1 MQYFTELKGISNTPI
16 LGNQIKFSRKTFQIK
31 GYIYELYTY
40 SLNLKKN
47 KIDDDI
53 YAQNP
58 ELLKILPRACS
69 ILVRDNQ
76 IVCSLEGPEKFSG
89 KLDTDEDPEDGQEE
103 AIAKS
108 TGIYDH
114 QKIMSWAAEG
124 NLEIVETEKANGKF
138 AICKII
144 THQGKKILLAGSKN
158 NHFVMSLDQVD
169 QVIRQESSNEL
180 IVSILSDIKKNW
192 DQLNSQ
198 EMLDLF
204 DSGYSLAGELCDGQ
218 HFTPGDN
225 TISWFGFFKSGQVLD
240 TIQSLGL
247 LNSIGLKTVPYSKV
261 YDASSDVSVVD
272 LVFLAS
278 RCKNTEGSVLRCL
291 NTDTGETVLVKTK
304 SVTYIIKR
312 FMRQIILRGYKEIEH
327 LKKRFVDAQKYHG
340 LGTDA
345 SIRVTNQLF
354 QFALWMMGQ
363 KYPCSV
369 LGITKVSSV
378 KGQLPNGFNT
388 YWSEWLVKTGNPD
401 ISITLSDFG
410 EFSEKTYLENTKLYI
425 PRSYA
430 NPAVVVFFQ
439 GLQGSG
445 KSTIGFKVCEQLLEQ
460 GITATYIE
468 QDDYWGDTLACQGAL
483 HHSIAS
489 QSGPNVIL
497 VTRCNANISQYKRY
511 LDIAHRLPS
520 IVTFVSPNNFGPLYL
535 MMSLAGIIK
544 RSNVGDNLMVGRF
557 EYPFSE
563 VIEFTAKNFK
573 DFEIVRGSLTLDVYH
588 PNAELSDQAT
598 KSMASTQS
606 IEEFVRSNCDELNGL
621 RCPIDE
627 ITQKI
632 VEHVCQLKSG
642 HISHTVVNPTPTYIG
657 FAVGSDDKEEMD
669 SFVDQYVP
677 QEGTKYNHHCTYEFY
692 GSKSSVKPSQD
703 SLQPGQTVSAK
714 IDSLVIRKADGASAF
729 RISKLEYEGKE
740 LKIPKSQPHITAKI
754 PFHEKPACA
763 NGFVGLTDDTVEIVN
778 FTKTIRLTC
787 FWS

>member
-1 MQYFTELKGISNTPI
+1 MDYFTATKLLPSH
-16 LGNQIKFSRKTFQIK
+16 LRDFIKFTRKETTIDGSK
-31 GYIYELYTY
+31 YELYTY
-40 SLNLKKN
+40 TLKLPKN
-47 KIDDDI
+47 KFEDDV
-53 YAQNP
+53 YAKNP

-69 ILVRDNQ
+69 ILVCDNQ

-89 KLDTDEDPEDGQEE
+89 KSDIDEDPEDGQDES
-103 AIAKS
+103 IAKA

-114 QKIMSWAAEG
+114 QKILSWAVEG
-124 NLEIVETEKANGKF
+124 NLEIIETEKANGKF
-138 AICKII
+138 AIVKII
-144 THQGKKILLAGSKN
+144 THQEKKIILAGSKN
-158 NHFVMSLDQVD
+158 NHFVISFDQ
-169 QVIRQESSNEL
+169 IISQESNEL
-180 IVSILSDIKKNW
+180 IGGILLDIKNNW
-192 DQLNSQ
+192 NQLNSQ
-198 EMLDLF
+198 EILALF
-204 DSGYSLAGELCDGQ
+204 NSGYSLAGEFCDGQ

-240 TIQSLGL
+240 TVQSLGL
-247 LNSIGLKTVPYSKV
+247 LNSNGLKTVPYSKV
-261 YDASSDVSVVD
+261 YDTSHDISQID

-304 SVTYIIKR
+304 SVSYIVKR

-388 YWSEWLVKTGNPD
+388 YWSEWLSKTGNFD
-401 ISITLSDFG
+401 INISLSDFG
-410 EFSEKTYLENTKLYI
+410 EFSEETYLENTKLYQL
-425 PRSYA
+425 RTK
-430 NPAVVVFFQ
+430 PAIVIFFQ

-445 KSTIGFKVCEQLLEQ
+445 KSTVGSEVCKQLLRN
-460 GITATYIE
+460 GITAKYIE

-520 IVTFVSPNNFGPLYL
+520 IVSFVSPNNFGPLYL

-563 VIEFTAKNFK
+563 VIDFTVKNFK
-573 DFEIVRGSLTLDVYH
+573 DFEIARCSLSLDIYQ
-588 PNAELSDQAT
+588 PNAELEELAT
-598 KSMASTQS
+598 KSMASTHT
-606 IEEFVRSNCDELNGL
+606 IEEFVRSNCEKLNGL

-632 VEHVCQLKSG
+632 VTHVCQLNAG
-642 HISHTVVNPTPTYIG
+642 RISHIVVNTTPTYIG
-657 FAVGSDDKEEMD
+657 FAVDSDDKEEMND
-669 SFVDQYVP
+669 FVDHHVSQP
-677 QEGTKYNHHCTYEFY
+677 GRKYIHHCTYEFY
-692 GSKSSVKPSQD
+692 GAKSTVKPSHD
-703 SLQPGQTVSAK
+703 CLLPGQIVTAH
-714 IDSLVIRKADGASAF
+714 IDSLVIRKADGASVF

-740 LKIPKSQPHITAKI
+740 LKIPKGQPHITAKI

-763 NGFVGLTDDTVEIVN
+763 NSFVGLTDGRVEIVN

>member
-1 MQYFTELKGISNTPI
+1 MDHFIALKSLLPSH
-16 LGNQIKFSRKTFQIK
+16 LGDFIKFTRKVTIIDGIQ
-31 GYIYELYTY
+31 YELYTY
-40 SLNLKKN
+40 TLKLPRNKFEDDVYAKN
-47 KIDDDI
+47 R
-53 YAQNP
+53 

-69 ILVRDNQ
+69 ILVCDKQ

-89 KLDTDEDPEDGQEE
+89 KSDIDEDPEDGQEE
-103 AIAKS
+103 AIVES
-108 TGIYDH
+108 TGIYNH
-114 QKIMSWAAEG
+114 QKIMSWASSG
-124 NLEIVETEKANGKF
+124 NLEIVETGKANGKF

-169 QVIRQESSNEL
+169 QVISQESSNEL

-278 RCKNTEGSVLRCL
+278 RCQNTEGSVLRCL
-291 NTDTGETVLVKTK
+291 NTKTGETVLVKTK

-340 LGTDA
+340 LGTEA

-388 YWSEWLVKTGNPD
+388 YWSEWLSKTGNFD
-401 ISITLSDFG
+401 ISISLSDFG
-410 EFSEKTYLENTKLYI
+410 EFSEKTYLENTKLYV

-445 KSTIGFKVCEQLLEQ
+445 KSTVGSEVCKQLLEQ
-460 GITATYIE
+460 GITARYIE
-468 QDDYWGDTLACQGAL
+468 QDDYWSDTLACQGAL
-483 HHSIAS
+483 YHSIAS

-497 VTRCNANISQYKRY
+497 VTRCNANTSQYKRY

-563 VIEFTAKNFK
+563 VIDFTVKNFK
-573 DFEIVRGSLTLDVYH
+573 DFEIARGSLTLDVYH
-588 PNAELSDQAT
+588 PNAELEELAV
-598 KSMASTQS
+598 KSIASTHT
-606 IEEFVRSNCDELNGL
+606 IEEFVRSNCEKLNGL

-632 VEHVCQLKSG
+632 VEHARQLKSG
-642 HISHTVVNPTPTYIG
+642 HISHTIVNPTPTYIG
-657 FAVGSDDKEEMD
+657 FAVGSDDKEEMGAL
-669 SFVDQYVP
+669 VDQYVP
-677 QEGTKYNHHCTYEFY
+677 QEGTKYFHHCTYEFY
-692 GSKSSVKPSQD
+692 GPKSSVKPSQD
-703 SLQPGQTVSAK
+703 SLLPGQTVIAE
-714 IDSLVIRKADGASAF
+714 INSLVIRKADGASAF
-729 RISKLEYEGKE
+729 RISRLEYQGKE

-754 PFHEKPACA
+754 PIHEKPACA

>member
-1 MQYFTELKGISNTPI
+1 MDHFIALKSLLPSH
-16 LGNQIKFSRKTFQIK
+16 LGDFIKFTRKVTIIDGIQ
-31 GYIYELYTY
+31 YELYTY
-40 SLNLKKN
+40 TLKLPRNKFEDDVYAKN
-47 KIDDDI
+47 R
-53 YAQNP
+53 

-69 ILVRDNQ
+69 ILVCDKQ

-89 KLDTDEDPEDGQEE
+89 KSDIDEDPEDGQEE
-103 AIAKS
+103 AIVES
-108 TGIYDH
+108 TGIYNH
-114 QKIMSWAAEG
+114 QKIMSWASSG
-124 NLEIVETEKANGKF
+124 NLEIVETGKANGKF

-169 QVIRQESSNEL
+169 QVISQESSNEL

-278 RCKNTEGSVLRCL
+278 RCQNTEGSVLRCL
-291 NTDTGETVLVKTK
+291 NTKTGETVLVKTK

-340 LGTDA
+340 LGTAA

-388 YWSEWLVKTGNPD
+388 YWSEWLSKTGNFD
-401 ISITLSDFG
+401 ISISLSDFG
-410 EFSEKTYLENTKLYI
+410 EFSEKTYLENTKLYV

-445 KSTIGFKVCEQLLEQ
+445 KSTVGSEVCKQLLEQ
-460 GITATYIE
+460 GITARYIE
-468 QDDYWGDTLACQGAL
+468 QDDYWSDTLACQGAL
-483 HHSIAS
+483 YHSIAS

-497 VTRCNANISQYKRY
+497 VTRCNANTSQYKRY

-563 VIEFTAKNFK
+563 VIDFTVKNFK
-573 DFEIVRGSLTLDVYH
+573 DFEIARGSLTLDVYH
-588 PNAELSDQAT
+588 PNAELEELAV
-598 KSMASTQS
+598 KSIASTHT
-606 IEEFVRSNCDELNGL
+606 IEEFVRSNCEKLNGL

-632 VEHVCQLKSG
+632 VEHARQLKSG
-642 HISHTVVNPTPTYIG
+642 HISHTIVNPTPTYIG
-657 FAVGSDDKEEMD
+657 FAVGSDDKEEMGAL
-669 SFVDQYVP
+669 VDQYVP
-677 QEGTKYNHHCTYEFY
+677 QEGTKYFHHCTYEFY
-692 GSKSSVKPSQD
+692 GPKSSVKPSQD
-703 SLQPGQTVSAK
+703 SLLPGQTVIAE
-714 IDSLVIRKADGASAF
+714 INSLVIRKADGASAF
-729 RISKLEYEGKE
+729 RISRLEYQGKE

-754 PFHEKPACA
+754 PIHEKPACA

>member
-1 MQYFTELKGISNTPI
+1 MDHFSALKSLPSH
-16 LGNQIKFSRKTFQIK
+16 LGDFIKFTRKVTIIDRIQ
-31 GYIYELYTY
+31 YELYTY
-40 SLNLKKN
+40 TLKLPRN
-47 KIDDDI
+47 KFEDDV
-53 YAQNP
+53 YAKNP

-69 ILVRDNQ
+69 ILVCDKQ

-89 KLDTDEDPEDGQEE
+89 KSDIDEDPEDGQEE

-108 TGIYDH
+108 TGIYNH
-114 QKIMSWAAEG
+114 QKILSWASSR
-124 NLEIVETEKANGKF
+124 NLEIIETEKANGKF

-158 NHFVMSLDQVD
+158 NHFVMSLDQID
-169 QVIRQESSNEL
+169 GQESND
-180 IVSILSDIKKNW
+180 IVSGILSDIKKNW
-192 DQLNSQ
+192 NQLNSQ
-198 EMLDLF
+198 EILDLF

-247 LNSIGLKTVPYSKV
+247 LNSNGLKTVPYCKV
-261 YDASSDVSVVD
+261 YDSSHDISSID

-291 NTDTGETVLVKTK
+291 NTVTGETVLVKTK
-304 SVTYIIKR
+304 SVSYIIKR
-312 FMRQIILRGYKEIEH
+312 FMRQIILRGFKEIEH

-340 LGTDA
+340 LGTEA

-354 QFALWMMGQ
+354 HFALWMMGQ

-388 YWSEWLVKTGNPD
+388 YWNEWLVKTENSD
-401 ISITLSDFG
+401 INITLNDFG
-410 EFSEKTYLENTKLYI
+410 EFSEKIYLENTKLYV

-430 NPAVVVFFQ
+430 NPVIVVFFQ

-445 KSTIGFKVCEQLLEQ
+445 KSTVGSEVCRLLLEH
-460 GITATYIE
+460 GITARYIE

-489 QSGPNVIL
+489 QSGPDVIL

-535 MMSLAGIIK
+535 MMSLAGIIN
-544 RSNVGDNLMVGRF
+544 RSNIGDNLMVGRF

-563 VIEFTAKNFK
+563 VIDFTVKNFK
-573 DFEIVRGSLTLDVYH
+573 DFEIVRGSLSLDVYH
-588 PNAELSDQAT
+588 PNEELSELAASAMT
-598 KSMASTQS
+598 STQL
-606 IEEFVRSNCDELNGL
+606 IETFVRSNCDELNGL
-621 RCPIDE
+621 RCPIRE
-627 ITQKI
+627 ISQKI
-632 VEHVCQLKSG
+632 AEHAQQLRNG
-642 HISHTVVNPTPTYIG
+642 RISHTIVNPTPTYIG
-657 FAVGSDDKEEMD
+657 FAVGSDDQEEMD
-669 SFVDQYVP
+669 AFVDQHVK
-677 QEGTKYNHHCTYEFY
+677 QEGTKYIHHCTYEFY
-692 GSKSSVKPSQD
+692 GVKSTVKVNQD
-703 SLQPGQTVSAK
+703 CLLPGQTVIAE
-714 IDSLVIRKADGASAF
+714 INSLVIRKADGASAF
-729 RISKLEYEGKE
+729 RISRLEYEGKE
-740 LKIPKSQPHITAKI
+740 LKIPKGQPHITAKI
-754 PFHEKPACA
+754 PIHEKPACA
-763 NGFVGLTDDTVEIVN
+763 NGFVGLTDDTVEIVD